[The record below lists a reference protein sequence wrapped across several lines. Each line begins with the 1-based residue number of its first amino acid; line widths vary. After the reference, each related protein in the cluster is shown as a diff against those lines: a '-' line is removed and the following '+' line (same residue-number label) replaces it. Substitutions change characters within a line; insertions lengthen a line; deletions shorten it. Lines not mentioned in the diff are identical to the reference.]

1 MSEEQKT
8 EGMNVV
14 LDVIMLLSAFL
25 AGLYLN
31 LIFVGSIGLLFLAVL
46 LSQIRVVPSKE
57 TETEEE

>member
-1 MSEEQKT
+1 
-8 EGMNVV
+8 MNVV

-31 LIFVGSIGLLFLAVL
+31 IIFVGSIGIFFLAVL

-57 TETEEE
+57 KEQKEE

>member
-1 MSEEQKT
+1 MSEEQKA

-46 LSQIRVVPSKE
+46 LSQIRVIPSKE